1 VARRREIRKLTNEER
16 QEKRKA
22 ILAAL
27 AKASEDSELLEGSA
41 SLSSGEHQ
49 DYYTLS
55 HDEVEALVNGDME
68 KVEAWVGNM
77 DRNHATRLL
86 RWLIKERW

>member
-1 VARRREIRKLTNEER
+1 VARRREIQKLTNEER

-27 AKASEDSELLEGSA
+27 AKASGESELFTGTLGVP
-41 SLSSGEHQ
+41 SGNPQ

-55 HDEVEALVNGDME
+55 RDEMEALVNGDMA
-68 KVEAWVGNM
+68 KIEAWVSNM
-77 DRNHATRLL
+77 DKNHASKLL
-86 RWLIKERW
+86 HWLIRERW

>member
-1 VARRREIRKLTNEER
+1 VTRRRELQKLTNEER

-27 AKASEDSELLEGSA
+27 AKASEGS
-41 SLSSGEHQ
+41 SFSINNTTLSSLNPQ

-55 HDEVEALVNGDME
+55 HEEMEALVNGNMA
-68 KVEAWVGNM
+68 KIEAWVSNL
-77 DRNHATRLL
+77 DKDHAKKLL
-86 RWLIKERW
+86 LWLIKERW